1 MISVHVH
8 TDGQGL
14 QTSLPL
20 ERISDVLDDAKSLLW
35 VDVVDPTPD
44 DLRLLGEE
52 FRFHPLAME
61 DATKRH
67 QRPKIDFY
75 DGFLFIVFYE
85 LEIHHARPE
94 TRELTLFVGKNYL
107 VTVHDGAFEVVK
119 ETARRW
125 RENVHLPGDRGVGLL
140 VYSLLDAVVD
150 GYFPIIDELSERIE
164 DMEQAIFERSDQRI
178 QQEIFM
184 LKRDLLAI
192 RRVLGPE
199 RDVMNVLVRR
209 DSPVFEPGTI
219 VYFQDIYDHLL
230 RVMDAVDTYR
240 DLLTGALDAYFT
252 VTSNRLNQVVKTLT
266 ASSIILMSMTL
277 VAGIYG
283 MNFVYMPE
291 LHWLLGYPWAL
302 GLMVAVG
309 AGLFIMFRR
318 IDWF

>member
-1 MISVHVH
+1 MISVHIH

-20 ERISDVLDDAKSLLW
+20 ERISDVLDEAESLLW

-61 DATKRH
+61 DAIKRH

-85 LEIHHARPE
+85 LEIHDARPE
-94 TRELTLFVGKNYL
+94 ARELTLFVGKNYL

-125 RENVHLPGDRGVGLL
+125 RENIHLPGDRGVGLL

-164 DMEQAIFERSDQRI
+164 DMEQTIFERSDERI
-178 QQEIFM
+178 QQEIFV

-209 DSPVFEPGTI
+209 DSPVFEAGTI

-230 RVMDAVDTYR
+230 RVIDALDTYR
-240 DLLTGALDAYFT
+240 DLLTGALDAYLT
-252 VTSNRLNQVVKTLT
+252 MTSNRLNQVVKTLT

-283 MNFVYMPE
+283 MNFVHMPE
-291 LHWLLGYPWAL
+291 LRWLLGYPWAL
-302 GLMVAVG
+302 GLMVAIG
-309 AGLFIMFRR
+309 AGLFVMFRR